1 MTTPTVVGERHHGD
15 PSPDGGQHHTGGNGG
30 MWGSETTRD
39 QGLGQQPGK
48 KKPLRDILCV
58 FRLLANY
65 TQLNVSF
72 QIHYVA

>member
-1 MTTPTVVGERHHGD
+1 MAAHNYPASRVLSVSHDPGPMLCIIGLSNGVCRH
-15 PSPDGGQHHTGGNGG
+15 PAIQKESSATQ
-30 MWGSETTRD
+30 
-39 QGLGQQPGK
+39 K
-48 KKPLRDILCV
+48 KKPLCDILCV